1 MTIMED
7 NAELESFR
15 RQWREE
21 VARRTHHNRPSTT
34 QRKSSVSSAG
44 RPGHFPPTRHAALER
59 KEEEDDGEGL
69 TAFDQG
75 EIAHGVEQLS
85 LGRVDEDALLSQIPR
100 REPRSALEHFERAV
114 EKEAEGN
121 LGDSLHHYRRAYRLD
136 SAVDRTYRNKHFAA
150 AWKKSTHGAPKTSI
164 ATGAPASGQDSQDE
178 PVVLPTPE
186 LIASF
191 AHLPIPR
198 AEPEIEGTPP
208 PPCPIANIP
217 SEVLLVILRHVALM
231 DPASFCRMALVC
243 KRLAY
248 HFAHEQHIWKRLCQG
263 SEFGFRSMHYSF
275 ACDIH
280 GNPEYTM
287 GQRYTPFPFSVPVQ
301 IPKPL
306 SSWSQVFQ
314 MFPRI
319 RFTGVYLSTVNYTR
333 PGAAS
338 SYHNISWDSPIHI
351 VTYYRYLRFYP
362 DGSVISILTTAE
374 PLDVVPHISKENMK
388 AARATSSHRHHQRNT
403 SEPGITLAGAA
414 EPIPPVAMSALKEAR
429 RGRWHL
435 VKPLA
440 ASESVDDNH
449 IPPVSDCPPFPVK
462 TVDSPVLDPR
472 DVVIETE
479 GVGSKYMYTMHLSL
493 RSSSGGSKPAN
504 PTATPANTSKNT
516 KLVWKGFWSH
526 NQLTDDWAE
535 FGLRNDRAFVFRRV
549 RGWGM

>member
-7 NAELESFR
+7 NADLESFR

-34 QRKSSVSSAG
+34 QRKSSGELAHVV
-44 RPGHFPPTRHAALER
+44 ER
-59 KEEEDDGEGL
+59 
-69 TAFDQG
+69 
-75 EIAHGVEQLS
+75 LS

-114 EKEAEGN
+114 EKEAQGN
-121 LGDSLHHYRRAYRLD
+121 LGDSLHHYRKAYRLD

-150 AWKKSTHGAPKTSI
+150 AWKKSTHGGPKTST
-164 ATGAPASGQDSQDE
+164 ANGAPASGQDSQDE

-217 SEVLLVILRHVALM
+217 TEVLLVILRHVALM

-248 HFAHEQHIWKRLCQG
+248 HFANEQHIWKRLCQG
-263 SEFGFRSMHYSF
+263 FEFGFKSMHYSF

-287 GQRYTPFPFSVPVQ
+287 RQRYTPFPFSVPVQ

-333 PGAAS
+333 PGATS

-351 VTYYRYLRFYP
+351 VTYYRYLRFYS

-374 PLDVVPHISKENMK
+374 PLDVVPYISKENMK

-403 SEPGITLAGAA
+403 SDPGITLAGGA
-414 EPIPPVAMSALKEAR
+414 EPIPPVALSALKEAR

-440 ASESVDDNH
+440 ASESEDDNR
-449 IPPVSDCPPFPVK
+449 IPSVSDRPPFPVR
-462 TVDSPVLDPR
+462 TVRTPALDPR
-472 DVVIETE
+472 DVIIETE
-479 GVGSKYMYTMHLSL
+479 GVGSKYTYTMHLSL

-526 NQLTDDWAE
+526 NKLTDDWAE

>member
-1 MTIMED
+1 
-7 NAELESFR
+7 
-15 RQWREE
+15 
-21 VARRTHHNRPSTT
+21 
-34 QRKSSVSSAG
+34 VS
-44 RPGHFPPTRHAALER
+44 ER

-69 TAFDQG
+69 TALDQG

-121 LGDSLHHYRRAYRLD
+121 LGDSLHHYRKAYRLD

-150 AWKKSTHGAPKTSI
+150 AWKKSTHAPKTSI
-164 ATGAPASGQDSQDE
+164 ATDAPASGQGSQDE

-231 DPASFCRMALVC
+231 DPASFCRVALVC

-263 SEFGFRSMHYSF
+263 SEFGFKSMHYSF
-275 ACDIH
+275 ACDIL

-287 GQRYTPFPFSVPVQ
+287 GQCYTPFPFSVPVQ

-388 AARATSSHRHHQRNT
+388 AARATFSHRHHQRNT

-440 ASESVDDNH
+440 ASESEDDNR
-449 IPPVSDCPPFPVK
+449 IPSVADCPPFPVK
-462 TVDSPVLDPR
+462 TVDTPALDPR

>member
-1 MTIMED
+1 MED

-21 VARRTHHNRPSTT
+21 VARRTYHNRPSTT
-34 QRKSSVSSAG
+34 QRKSSVSSAA
-44 RPGHFPPTRHAALER
+44 RPSRFPPTRHAASECN
-59 KEEEDDGEGL
+59 EEEDEGEGL

-75 EIAHGVEQLS
+75 ELAHVVERLS

-114 EKEAEGN
+114 EKEAQGN
-121 LGDSLHHYRRAYRLD
+121 LGDSLHHYRKAYRLD

-150 AWKKSTHGAPKTSI
+150 AWKKSTHGGPKTST
-164 ATGAPASGQDSQDE
+164 ANGAPASGQDSQDE

-217 SEVLLVILRHVALM
+217 TEVLLVILRHVALM

-248 HFAHEQHIWKRLCQG
+248 HFANEQHIWKRLCQG
-263 SEFGFRSMHYSF
+263 FEFGFKSMHYSF

-287 GQRYTPFPFSVPVQ
+287 RQRYTPFPFSVPVQ

-351 VTYYRYLRFYP
+351 VTYYRYLRFYS

-374 PLDVVPHISKENMK
+374 PLDVVPYISKENMK

-403 SEPGITLAGAA
+403 SDPGITLAGGA
-414 EPIPPVAMSALKEAR
+414 EPIPPVALSALKEAR

-440 ASESVDDNH
+440 ASKSEDDNR
-449 IPPVSDCPPFPVK
+449 IPSVSDRPPFPVR
-462 TVDSPVLDPR
+462 TVHTPALDPR
-472 DVVIETE
+472 DVIIETE
-479 GVGSKYMYTMHLSL
+479 GVGSKYTYTMHLSL

-526 NQLTDDWAE
+526 NKLTDDWAE

>member
-1 MTIMED
+1 MED

-34 QRKSSVSSAG
+34 QRKSSVSSAD
-44 RPGHFPPTRHAALER
+44 RPSRFPPTRHAASECN
-59 KEEEDDGEGL
+59 EEEDEGEGL

-75 EIAHGVEQLS
+75 ELAHVVERLS

-114 EKEAEGN
+114 EKEAQGN
-121 LGDSLHHYRRAYRLD
+121 LGDSLHHYRKAYRLD

-150 AWKKSTHGAPKTSI
+150 AWKKSTHGGPKTST
-164 ATGAPASGQDSQDE
+164 ANGAPASGQDSQDE

-217 SEVLLVILRHVALM
+217 TEVLLVILRHVALM

-248 HFAHEQHIWKRLCQG
+248 HFANEQHIWKRLCQG
-263 SEFGFRSMHYSF
+263 FEFGFKSMHYSF

-280 GNPEYTM
+280 GNPEYIM
-287 GQRYTPFPFSVPVQ
+287 RQRYTPFPFSVPVQ

-351 VTYYRYLRFYP
+351 VTYYRYLRFYS

-374 PLDVVPHISKENMK
+374 PLDVVPYISKENMK

-403 SEPGITLAGAA
+403 SDPGITLAGGA
-414 EPIPPVAMSALKEAR
+414 EPIPPVALSALKEAR

-440 ASESVDDNH
+440 ASESEDDNR
-449 IPPVSDCPPFPVK
+449 IPSVSDRPPFPVR
-462 TVDSPVLDPR
+462 TVHTPALDPR
-472 DVVIETE
+472 DVIIETE
-479 GVGSKYMYTMHLSL
+479 GVGSKYTYTMHLSL

-526 NQLTDDWAE
+526 NKLTDDWAE